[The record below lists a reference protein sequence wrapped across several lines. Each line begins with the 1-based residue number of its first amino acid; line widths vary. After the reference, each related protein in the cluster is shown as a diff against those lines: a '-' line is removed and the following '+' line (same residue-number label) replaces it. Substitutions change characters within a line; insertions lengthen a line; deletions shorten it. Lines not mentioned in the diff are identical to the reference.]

1 MLAVEGVQRP
11 FDPDRIVV
19 SKTNLKGHIQYANQV
34 FLELAEFEERE
45 VLGKPHSLI
54 RSKAMPRCVFKLLW
68 DRLLAGREV
77 FAYVVNGTK
86 NGNHYWVFAHVTP
99 SRNGKGEVTSFHSNR
114 RYARPEAI
122 EQISVLYEQL
132 LDVEKS
138 YKNRK
143 EGLQA
148 SSEKLEELLAEKG
161 MDYDEFVFTL

>member
-19 SKTNLKGHIQYANQV
+19 SKTNLKGHIQYANRV
-34 FLELAEFEERE
+34 FLDLAEYDERE
-45 VLGKPHSLI
+45 LLGKPHSTI

-68 DRLLAGREV
+68 ERLLAGREV

-99 SRNGKGEVTSFHSNR
+99 SRNEHGEVTSFHSNR
-114 RYARPEAI
+114 RHARPEAI
-122 EQISVLYEQL
+122 EQISAIYEIL

-143 EGLQA
+143 EGLAA
-148 SSEKLEELLAEKG
+148 SSTKLDELLAEKG

>member
-19 SKTNLKGHIQYANQV
+19 SKTNLKGHIQYANRV
-34 FLELAEFEERE
+34 FLDLAEYDERE
-45 VLGKPHSLI
+45 LLGKPHSTI

-68 DRLLAGREV
+68 ERLLAGREV

-99 SRNGKGEVTSFHSNR
+99 SRNQHGEVTSFHSNR
-114 RYARPEAI
+114 RHARTEAI
-122 EQISVLYEQL
+122 EQISAIYEIL

-143 EGLQA
+143 EGLAA
-148 SSEKLEELLAEKG
+148 SSAKLDELLAEKG